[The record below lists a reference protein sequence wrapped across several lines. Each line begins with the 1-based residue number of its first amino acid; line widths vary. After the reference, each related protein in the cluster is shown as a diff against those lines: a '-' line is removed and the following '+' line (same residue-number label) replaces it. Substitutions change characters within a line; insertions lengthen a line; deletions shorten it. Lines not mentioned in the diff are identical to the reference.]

1 MPKLVQK
8 LLRHPLLVL
17 VLFCATALAV
27 YSPALAGSAI
37 WDDDY
42 LVGENPFF
50 RSPVFAGE
58 AFRHFLFFESNST
71 YYRPVQNLSYIADYW
86 LWGGM
91 MGFHITNVALHALA
105 AWLVWRLL
113 SRLLIGL
120 AGGNAGGL
128 ALAVSA
134 VWLVHPIHNAA
145 VAYVS
150 GRADSLAAV
159 FCAAA
164 WLLWLRA
171 READGARRIGGA
183 VAACFL
189 LLLGLC
195 SKEIALMWTVL
206 FFLHT
211 VFFEKARLRTVAT
224 LLVGVGMVVAVYA
237 VLRALP
243 EPRAGSSFAGEP
255 LAARTLLALRALAD
269 YAGLMFF
276 PTTLLMERSL
286 TRGRS
291 EYLPALG
298 ALTFAVIA
306 WLVSKR
312 SEHRSLRRFGAAWF
326 FVAFIP
332 ISNLIPLNADV
343 AEHWIYLASIG
354 FMVFVGGLLL
364 RVRQAPVLVALAICA
379 FATRT
384 WFRAHDWAE
393 PEKFAQ
399 KTIESGGA
407 TQRLLSY
414 YASHLGKRKAFTAQE
429 NILRKMLI
437 VFPDSTVARINLG
450 ICLLNQGQKD
460 EAEKLLAVPKA
471 DAATVAGTPRS
482 WNAALNLAGIRLK
495 DGNPEEALAITRE
508 WRSRFPKTW
517 ELAAMESMA
526 LEALGRTADA
536 MVPVAEFCRMQWW
549 HRPAQMRFGSLKLKA
564 GLLDDAVAVMENA
577 ARLDVRDPVPHM
589 EIARIEAGRKQP
601 AKAAAAINEAIARAP
616 DSAEPR
622 LLLAGILE
630 QFGHRKEAAAA
641 MEEALKSQT
650 QAEQA
655 RK

>member
-1 MPKLVQK
+1 MPKLIQK

-27 YSPALAGSAI
+27 YSPALAGTAI

-58 AFRHFLFFESNST
+58 VFRHFLFFESNST
-71 YYRPVQNLSYIADYW
+71 YYRPVQNLSYMADYW

-91 MGFHITNVALHALA
+91 TGFHVTNILLHAVSG
-105 AWLVWRLL
+105 WLVWRLL
-113 SRLLIGL
+113 RRLLSGM
-120 AGGNAGGL
+120 AGEKADVL

-164 WLLWLRA
+164 WIVWLRA
-171 READGARRIGGA
+171 RDFTQGRKIAGA
-183 VAACFL
+183 VAACAL

-224 LLVGVGMVVAVYA
+224 LLVAVGTVVGVYA

-243 EPRAGSSFAGEP
+243 EARTGSAATAEP
-255 LAARTLLALRALAD
+255 FAARSLLALRALAD
-269 YAGLMFF
+269 YAGLIFF
-276 PTTLLMERSL
+276 PKTLLMERSL

-291 EYLPALG
+291 EYLPLLG
-298 ALTFAVIA
+298 GVTLFVIA
-306 WLVSKR
+306 WLLSKR
-312 SEHRSLRRFGAAWF
+312 SQDRSLRRFGAAWF

-354 FMVFVGGLLL
+354 FMVFVGGLVL
-364 RVRQAPVLVALAICA
+364 RFRYAPAIVAVAICA
-379 FATRT
+379 LATRT
-384 WFRAHDWAE
+384 WFRAQDWVE
-393 PEKFAQ
+393 PERFAQ
-399 KTIESGGA
+399 KTIACGGV
-407 TQRLLSY
+407 TPRLLSY
-414 YASHLGKRKAFTAQE
+414 YASHLGRRKAFAEQE
-429 NILRKMLI
+429 DILRKMLV
-437 VFPDSTVARINLG
+437 VFPDSTTARINLG
-450 ICLLNQGQKD
+450 ICMLNQGRKD
-460 EAEKLLAVPKA
+460 EAEKLLAVPKDDENA
-471 DAATVAGTPRS
+471 VSATPRS
-482 WNAALNLAGIRLK
+482 WSAALNLAGMRLK
-495 DGNPEEALAITRE
+495 DGRAEEALALALE
-508 WRSRFPKTW
+508 WRVRFPKTW

-526 LEALGRTADA
+526 LENLGRTAEA
-536 MVPVAEFCRMQWW
+536 AAPVAEFCREQWW
-549 HRPAQMRFGSLKLKA
+549 HRTAQMQDAALKLKA
-564 GLLDDAVAVMENA
+564 GLLDEAVASLERA

-589 EIARIEAGRKQP
+589 EIARIEAGRNQP
-601 AKAAAAINEAIARAP
+601 GKAADAVNESIARAP

-622 LLLAGILE
+622 LLLAGILG
-630 QFGHRKEAAAA
+630 QFHQTKEAAAA
-641 MEEALKSQT
+641 MEEARRLKPR
-650 QAEQA
+650 ENP
-655 RK
+655 